1 MNALFDLLAAV
12 VEIFVLL
19 LIVYALLSWFPA
31 PPGSAVR
38 RLQAVLGAVC
48 EPVLRPVR
56 RLIPPI
62 RTGGGA
68 IDLSVL
74 IVIVVAQVVVVPVLK
89 AG

>member
-1 MNALFDLLAAV
+1 VKPLFDLLAAV

-19 LIVYALLSWFPA
+19 VIVYALLSWFPS

-38 RLQAVLGAVC
+38 RFSTLLGGIC

-56 RLIPPI
+56 RLIPPV
-62 RTGGGA
+62 RTGGGS

-74 IVIVVAQVVVVPVLK
+74 IVILVAQVVVVPVLK